1 MNMLRRP
8 VPASDL
14 EVRIAALELIV
25 EQLVAA
31 SMNAHPAAWG
41 TFEATFDGGGLPVSD
56 DLPRAGLAGAL
67 DAAAASDVL
76 SILRAARR
84 RSDALAQGAE
94 H

>member
-1 MNMLRRP
+1 M
-8 VPASDL
+8 
-14 EVRIAALELIV
+14 AALELIV

-31 SMNAHPAAWG
+31 SMNAHPAAWRA
-41 TFEATFDGGGLPVSD
+41 FEATFDGGGLAAAD
-56 DLPRAGLAGAL
+56 DLSRAGLSGAL

-84 RSDALAQGAE
+84 RSDLLARGGG